1 MSSGIFLSV
10 LLVLSMVCAGAERLS
25 VTDAFGVTRNV
36 TVHPGRTVI
45 CYPSL
50 LEIWVDCGGLPVGI
64 HTPQKSEILPPQT
77 EKLPTVGSYMHPNP
91 EAIVQLKP
99 DLVIR
104 SGMTG
109 RHRHLGDLLRNAGI
123 EVLHLKYDNYSDY
136 RKLSTLFTRLL
147 GKRQDSGI
155 PAQIIRE
162 VRTVIERCHA
172 RKGPTFLALFFNGS
186 EFRAE
191 TDQAHAAY
199 ILSSLGGRNIVNG
212 SNSLVRSYRTAYSRE
227 EMMVKDPDCIFL
239 IPAAKSDALNR
250 EAIRKFRNDPALQQL
265 KAVRKNRL
273 HVLPPELFQYKP
285 NKRFPDA
292 FRLAERLLYPEP

>member
-1 MSSGIFLSV
+1 MNPGIFLAAI
-10 LLVLSMVCAGAERLS
+10 LILPAICAGAERLS
-25 VTDAFGVTRNV
+25 VTDAFGDV
-36 TVHPGRTVI
+36 RTVTTHPERTII

-50 LEIWVDCGGLPVGI
+50 LEIWMDCGGFPVGI
-64 HTPQKSEILPPQT
+64 HTPQKSEVLPPQT

-99 DLVIR
+99 DLVIL

-109 RHRHLGDLLRNAGI
+109 RHRHLGDLLRNTGI

-136 RKLSTLFTRLL
+136 RKLSSLFMRLL
-147 GKRQDSGI
+147 GKQQSSGI
-155 PAQIIRE
+155 PAQVIRE
-162 VRTVIERCHA
+162 VRAVIDRCHS
-172 RKGPTFLALFFNGS
+172 RKGPTFLALFFNGA

-199 ILSSLGGRNIVNG
+199 ILSTLGGRNVING
-212 SNSLVRSYRTAYSRE
+212 SNHLIRSHRTAYSRE
-227 EMMVKDPDCIFL
+227 EMMIKDPDCIFL

-250 EAIRKFRNDPALQQL
+250 EAIRKFRNDPALRQL

-292 FRLAERLLYPEP
+292 FRHAERLLYPEP